1 MRSFIIFIFSVSLFL
16 SCEPQYYEEPIP
28 YVPVDFEISIN
39 DPKLADL
46 DIRKYAYINSEG
58 VRGIIIYKKSY
69 HEYLAFERNCSFTP
83 NEACATVDVHSSG
96 QYMIDT
102 CCGSVFD
109 FSGNPIGG
117 PAIRPMMQYHVAQNG
132 NFLHI
137 YNEDPL

>member
-1 MRSFIIFIFSVSLFL
+1 MRNLVIFLLFGFL
-16 SCEPQYYEEPIP
+16 FVHCEPQFYEEPIP
-28 YVPVDFEISIN
+28 YVPVDFEISLN

-46 DIRKYAYINSEG
+46 NIRKYAYINTEG
-58 VRGIIIYKKSY
+58 VRGIILYKKSY

-83 NEACATVDVHSSG
+83 TEACATVDVHASG

-109 FSGNPIGG
+109 FNGDPIGG
-117 PAIRPMMQYHVAQNG
+117 PAYRPLLQYTIAQNG
-132 NFLHI
+132 NILHI